1 MRTAELGV
9 HRHWYALPSILP
21 ITDLIILTPPDIDE
35 TSLAYARGNI
45 ARNNLSE
52 KVTLVHRD
60 PSSALIPLDD
70 LGIQSADFVMTN
82 PPFYESASE
91 LEALALK
98 KARPPLTAC
107 TGSPGEMVTPG
118 GEVGFA
124 RRLLTESL
132 TLRDRVGW
140 YSTMLGKHVSL
151 EAVVLMLRE
160 EGIDNFAVTEFVQGT
175 KTRRWAVAWSFGDMR
190 PEGDVAR
197 GMAEVAWAK
206 VLPARTEFEVAERKG
221 TGPAGA
227 EGMGRFVDGVM
238 KGLRMEWEW
247 DAESLTGLGLAAENV
262 WGRAWRRRQER
273 IARGDE
279 DPPEENKESV
289 VAIGFRVSVV
299 VRDDGYRVVLRWAQ
313 GRDAALANS
322 LVSFLKGRVEKFRG
336 VEGVEMYVV
345 E

>member
-1 MRTAELGV
+1 M
-9 HRHWYALPSILP
+9 SP
-21 ITDLIILTPPDIDE
+21 ITHLGIADSTDIDE
-35 TSLAYARGNI
+35 TSLAYARGNV

-52 KVTLVHRD
+52 RVTLVHRD
-60 PSSALIPLDD
+60 PSSPLIPLDD
-70 LGIQSADFVMTN
+70 LGTQSADFVMTN

-124 RRLLTESL
+124 RRLLAESL
-132 TLRDRVGW
+132 NLRERVGW
-140 YSTMLGKHVSL
+140 YSTMLGKHVSV

-160 EGIDNFAVTEFVQGT
+160 EGVDNFAVTEFVQGT

-197 GMAEVAWAK
+197 GMGEVAWAK
-206 VLPARTEFEVAERKG
+206 VLPTRTEFEIADRKG
-221 TGPAGA
+221 VEGA
-227 EGMGRFVDGVM
+227 EGMGGFVDGVLR
-238 KGLRMEWEW
+238 GLRMEWEW
-247 DAESLTGLGLAAENV
+247 DAEKLTGLGRAAENV

-273 IARGDE
+273 IARGE
-279 DPPEENKESV
+279 ENPPEEDKEAV
-289 VAIGFRVSVV
+289 VAIGFRVSIV
-299 VRDDGYRVVLRWAQ
+299 VRDDGYRVVCRWVQ
-313 GRDAALANS
+313 GRDAALAAS
-322 LVSFLKGRVEKFRG
+322 LVSFLRGRAEKFRDR
-336 VEGVEMYVV
+336 EGVEMYVV